1 MFTDI
6 VGVVPRSIN
15 AKQLHTRRR
24 EARGNWC
31 PRPPGHVGPDLSSML
46 PRIHTQP
53 EQTEPSSCAVTTG
66 RARPSEF
73 CVGQG
78 TNTRI
83 RGRGRR
89 GRRRRGGEGQGQGRG
104 NRWVLGIPGLL
115 LLELFAVVLFTVDT
129 GTAVPVLFTGDEDL
143 FLAVAVL
150 LPAGRKVGR
159 GGGVRRRD
167 LTTFP
172 PGLVV
177 GEVEVE
183 LLVGSGA
190 GAGLARLLL
199 VVVAVRRGED
209 AEGDG
214 DSRFK
219 IQVDCL
225 VWARRVV
232 LLSTS

>member
-1 MFTDI
+1 MRLG
-6 VGVVPRSIN
+6 VG
-15 AKQLHTRRR
+15 QDTHTRQRASGTA
-24 EARGNWC
+24 EAG
-31 PRPPGHVGPDLSSML
+31 
-46 PRIHTQP
+46 
-53 EQTEPSSCAVTTG
+53 
-66 RARPSEF
+66 
-73 CVGQG
+73 
-78 TNTRI
+78 
-83 RGRGRR
+83 
-89 GRRRRGGEGQGQGRG
+89 GGEGQGQGRG
-104 NRWVLGIPGLL
+104 NRWVLGIPGLV

>member
-1 MFTDI
+1 MVT
-6 VGVVPRSIN
+6 
-15 AKQLHTRRR
+15 
-24 EARGNWC
+24 EAGYDEA
-31 PRPPGHVGPDLSSML
+31 GK
-46 PRIHTQP
+46 
-53 EQTEPSSCAVTTG
+53 
-66 RARPSEF
+66 
-73 CVGQG
+73 
-78 TNTRI
+78 
-83 RGRGRR
+83 GRR
-89 GRRRRGGEGQGQGRG
+89 

-129 GTAVPVLFTGDEDL
+129 GTAVMVLFTGDEDL

-159 GGGVRRRD
+159 GGGVRRD

-190 GAGLARLLL
+190 CAGLARLLL

-225 VWARRVV
+225 VWAHRVV

>member
-1 MFTDI
+1 MREGSTKGHESLRQF
-6 VGVVPRSIN
+6 VPKHTLVCGSKISAPRCRRSTQH
-15 AKQLHTRRR
+15 KQT
-24 EARGNWC
+24 
-31 PRPPGHVGPDLSSML
+31 GPSL
-46 PRIHTQP
+46 
-53 EQTEPSSCAVTTG
+53 CAVTT
-66 RARPSEF
+66 ARSGEW
-73 CVGQG
+73 VGPLVRDKG
-78 TNTRI
+78 ASRTVVER
-83 RGRGRR
+83 
-89 GRRRRGGEGQGQGRG
+89 QGRIG
-104 NRWVLGIPGLL
+104 QDRAVQGRVNRWVSGIPGLL

-129 GTAVPVLFTGDEDL
+129 GAAVMVFFTGDEDL
-143 FLAVAVL
+143 FLAVAVV

-159 GGGVRRRD
+159 GGRVRRRD

-183 LLVGSGA
+183 LLVGSSA

-199 VVVAVRRGED
+199 VVVAIRRGED

-232 LLSTS
+232 SLSTS

>member
-1 MFTDI
+1 MVRTHTTD
-6 VGVVPRSIN
+6 
-15 AKQLHTRRR
+15 TRQRASGTA
-24 EARGNWC
+24 E
-31 PRPPGHVGPDLSSML
+31 
-46 PRIHTQP
+46 
-53 EQTEPSSCAVTTG
+53 TG
-66 RARPSEF
+66 
-73 CVGQG
+73 
-78 TNTRI
+78 
-83 RGRGRR
+83 
-89 GRRRRGGEGQGQGRG
+89 GGEGQGQGRG

-225 VWARRVV
+225 VWAHRVV

>member
-1 MFTDI
+1 MPLKLVAIGAQAPLALWAQISAPCCRGSTCSLDTVWAESVFSDDRA
-6 VGVVPRSIN
+6 RS
-15 AKQLHTRRR
+15 AEWDGQ
-24 EARGNWC
+24 C
-31 PRPPGHVGPDLSSML
+31 PGH
-46 PRIHTQP
+46 TQ
-53 EQTEPSSCAVTTG
+53 
-66 RARPSEF
+66 
-73 CVGQG
+73 
-78 TNTRI
+78 
-83 RGRGRR
+83 GRGRR
-89 GRRRRGGEGQGQGRG
+89 GRRRATKGRERGQGRR

-115 LLELFAVVLFTVDT
+115 LLELFAVVLFTVDA
-129 GTAVPVLFTGDEDL
+129 GTAVTVLFTGDEDL
-143 FLAVAVL
+143 LLAVAGL

-183 LLVGSGA
+183 LLVGGGGA

>member
-1 MFTDI
+1 MPLKLVAIGAQAPPWRYGSRSQLRAAVDPHAAGQVWAEFICGDEEGALGR
-6 VGVVPRSIN
+6 VGWPIFR
-15 AKQLHTRRR
+15 AYTRRR
-24 EARGNWC
+24 AAG
-31 PRPPGHVGPDLSSML
+31 
-46 PRIHTQP
+46 
-53 EQTEPSSCAVTTG
+53 TTKDDK
-66 RARPSEF
+66 
-73 CVGQG
+73 GQG
-78 TNTRI
+78 GTRA
-83 RGRGRR
+83 
-89 GRRRRGGEGQGQGRG
+89 EE

-129 GTAVPVLFTGDEDL
+129 GTAVTVLFTGDEDL
-143 FLAVAVL
+143 FLAVAGL

-172 PGLVV
+172 PVLVV

-183 LLVGSGA
+183 LLVGSGGGGG
-190 GAGLARLLL
+190 GAGLALLLL

>member
-1 MFTDI
+1 
-6 VGVVPRSIN
+6 
-15 AKQLHTRRR
+15 
-24 EARGNWC
+24 
-31 PRPPGHVGPDLSSML
+31 
-46 PRIHTQP
+46 
-53 EQTEPSSCAVTTG
+53 
-66 RARPSEF
+66 
-73 CVGQG
+73 
-78 TNTRI
+78 
-83 RGRGRR
+83 
-89 GRRRRGGEGQGQGRG
+89 
-104 NRWVLGIPGLL
+104 L
-115 LLELFAVVLFTVDT
+115 LLELFAVVLFTVDA
-129 GTAVPVLFTGDEDL
+129 GTAVTVLFTGDEDL
-143 FLAVAVL
+143 LLAVAGL

-183 LLVGSGA
+183 LLVGGGGA